1 MEAIGRLA
9 GGVAH
14 DFNNLLGVITG
25 YGELVLKRLAATD
38 PLHAKVAQI
47 LRAGERAAGL
57 TRQLLAFSRQQVLQP
72 KILDVNIVV
81 SEMDSMLRRLIGED
95 VELTTVLEPQ
105 LGSIKADPGQLEQ
118 IVMNLAVNAR
128 DAMPDGGRLTIET
141 RNVDDLENECAAS
154 PPTATPGGFVML
166 SISDTGSG
174 MDDNV
179 RAHIFEP
186 FFTTKEL
193 GKGTGLGL
201 STVYGIVKQSG
212 GCIAVDSE
220 VGLGTTF
227 RIYLP
232 RIEEA
237 VQPPAEENPPARATG
252 SETVLLVE
260 DEAALRDL
268 LRETLEAEGYA
279 TLVARDGAQALQIAD
294 AHAGVI
300 DLLVTD
306 VIMPGITGRA
316 AADAIREARPGIR
329 VLYISGYTDEAIM
342 RHGVLGAGV
351 AFLNKPFACET
362 LLSKVR
368 ELLDGR

>member
-1 MEAIGRLA
+1 
-9 GGVAH
+9 
-14 DFNNLLGVITG
+14 
-25 YGELVLKRLAATD
+25 
-38 PLHAKVAQI
+38 
-47 LRAGERAAGL
+47 
-57 TRQLLAFSRQQVLQP
+57 
-72 KILDVNIVV
+72 
-81 SEMDSMLRRLIGED
+81 
-95 VELTTVLEPQ
+95 
-105 LGSIKADPGQLEQ
+105 
-118 IVMNLAVNAR
+118 
-128 DAMPDGGRLTIET
+128 
-141 RNVDDLENECAAS
+141 
-154 PPTATPGGFVML
+154 
-166 SISDTGSG
+166 
-174 MDDNV
+174 
-179 RAHIFEP
+179 
-186 FFTTKEL
+186 
-193 GKGTGLGL
+193 
-201 STVYGIVKQSG
+201 
-212 GCIAVDSE
+212 
-220 VGLGTTF
+220 
-227 RIYLP
+227 
-232 RIEEA
+232 
-237 VQPPAEENPPARATG
+237 
-252 SETVLLVE
+252 VLLVE